1 MLQNNILTL
10 DNGTFEVFLPEAEIL
25 NRLKIMASEIE
36 RDLAGKQPIFI
47 CVMNGA
53 LIFFTDLIREI
64 KTIDLETESIR
75 LSSYGNSEVSSGQVQ
90 VLQSIKTPL
99 TGRDIVIVED
109 IIDSGRSMK
118 FLRELLLK
126 ENPASLRIATLLW
139 KQTSAHIDFPI
150 DYIGFTIPDHF
161 VIGYGLDYK
170 QVKRNLKSIYIK
182 K

>member
-1 MLQNNILTL
+1 MMQDTFLTL
-10 DNGTFEVFLPEAEIL
+10 DNGIFKVFLSEAEIL
-25 NRLKIMASEIE
+25 HRLKIMASEME
-36 RDLAGKQPIFI
+36 RDLAGKQPVFI

-75 LSSYGNSEVSSGQVQ
+75 LSSYGNGEVSSGEVL
-90 VLQSIKTPL
+90 VLQPIKTPL

-150 DYIGFTIPDHF
+150 DYVGFTIPDHF

-170 QVKRNLKSIYIK
+170 QTKRNLRDIYSK
-182 K
+182 Q